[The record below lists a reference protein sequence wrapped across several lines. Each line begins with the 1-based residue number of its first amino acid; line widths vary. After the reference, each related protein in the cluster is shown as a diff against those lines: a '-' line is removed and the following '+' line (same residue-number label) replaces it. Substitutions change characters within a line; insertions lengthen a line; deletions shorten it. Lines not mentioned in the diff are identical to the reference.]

1 MNESIEIIG
10 TDSNDSLLGGD
21 GDDILSGEFGND
33 SLLGDDGNDSLLGGS
48 GNDILNGDDGN
59 DIIDGDDG
67 NDSLLGDNGNDNLN
81 GESGNDILFGGS
93 GDDNL
98 NGGSGDDNLNGVFGD
113 DNLNGKSGNDILFGG
128 SGDDNLNGGS
138 GDDNLNGGNGNDT
151 LDGGSGNDIFT
162 GGSGNDTFVVEPGDL
177 VEDFNPQQDMVVD
190 ENANPVEL
198 DESGRP
204 IFPTG
209 ETLVINQYTDPKLD
223 FFDVDF
229 ILGKSQAVGL
239 LGNGNNG
246 DGDTINDL
254 ALRDGTLNAQPAS
267 YEQINEELASSC
279 AVSPEDF
286 LFSKLET
293 TIEGDTYYIGTKD
306 NRELVTLNYNFGGD
320 TDNNRSIGETNVDN
334 LIFETESGIDVTIDF

>member
-67 NDSLLGDNGNDNLN
+67 NDIIDGDDGNDSLLGDNGNDNLN
-81 GESGNDILFGGS
+81 GE
-93 GDDNL
+93 
-98 NGGSGDDNLNGVFGD
+98 
-113 DNLNGKSGNDILFGG
+113 SGNDILFGG